1 MDAKQKK
8 IDEIVE
14 HVKSMQ
20 SHYWDDGGLTRDCDY
35 EELEAMLHDLSK
47 LDLSKLKVK
56 KTKKKVTR
64 K

>member
-20 SHYWDDGGLTRDCDY
+20 SHYWDDGGLTRDCD
-35 EELEAMLHDLSK
+35 
-47 LDLSKLKVK
+47 
-56 KTKKKVTR
+56 
-64 K
+64 

>member
-20 SHYWDDGGLTRDCDY
+20 SHYWDDGGLTRDCDFD
-35 EELEAMLHDLSK
+35 ELEVMLQDLVRLGS
-47 LDLSKLKVK
+47 
-56 KTKKKVTR
+56 KKK
-64 K
+64 KSAKK

>member
-20 SHYWDDGGLTRDCDY
+20 SHYWDGGGLT
-35 EELEAMLHDLSK
+35 
-47 LDLSKLKVK
+47 
-56 KTKKKVTR
+56 
-64 K
+64 

>member
-20 SHYWDDGGLTRDCDY
+20 SHYWDDGGLTRDCDFD
-35 EELEAMLHDLSK
+35 ELEAMLWTLAKS
-47 LDLSKLKVK
+47 KVK
-56 KTKKKVTR
+56 KTKKKAV
-64 K
+64 KK

>member
-20 SHYWDDGGLTRDCDY
+20 SHYLDDGGLTRDCDY
-35 EELEAMLHDLSK
+35 EELEAMLQ
-47 LDLSKLKVK
+47 DLSKLKVK
-56 KTKKKVTR
+56 KTKKKDTR

>member
-1 MDAKQKK
+1 MDAKQQK

-35 EELEAMLHDLSK
+35 EELEAMLQ
-47 LDLSKLKVK
+47 DLSKLKVK